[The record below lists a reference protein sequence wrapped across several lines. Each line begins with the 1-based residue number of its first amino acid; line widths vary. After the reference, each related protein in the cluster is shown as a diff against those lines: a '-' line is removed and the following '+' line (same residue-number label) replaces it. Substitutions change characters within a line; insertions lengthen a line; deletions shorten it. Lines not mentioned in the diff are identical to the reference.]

1 MLCMTTTI
9 SRSPPTTL
17 KSHFVKRLDP
27 CVRTSKCVSG
37 TKLLNTENHQL
48 VQVHH
53 KNNGKIDENDL
64 ISSLNISELRD
75 ALHNLRYHQI
85 YGQGYSFLYD
95 AVIKRVRD
103 QLRILEIKPKVM
115 TSNVYDEEELR
126 RCKEEL
132 RESHIKEQENWE
144 KELIMSEKFDSWAL
158 SEQNTEEFVSE
169 DELLETEV
177 RLHESIQRREKFDEK
192 LRSFT
197 QRLFKDTR
205 FASRIDFF

>member
-1 MLCMTTTI
+1 
-9 SRSPPTTL
+9 
-17 KSHFVKRLDP
+17 
-27 CVRTSKCVSG
+27 
-37 TKLLNTENHQL
+37 
-48 VQVHH
+48 
-53 KNNGKIDENDL
+53 
-64 ISSLNISELRD
+64 
-75 ALHNLRYHQI
+75 
-85 YGQGYSFLYD
+85 
-95 AVIKRVRD
+95 
-103 QLRILEIKPKVM
+103 M

-177 RLHESIQRREKFDEK
+177 RLHETIQRREKFDEK